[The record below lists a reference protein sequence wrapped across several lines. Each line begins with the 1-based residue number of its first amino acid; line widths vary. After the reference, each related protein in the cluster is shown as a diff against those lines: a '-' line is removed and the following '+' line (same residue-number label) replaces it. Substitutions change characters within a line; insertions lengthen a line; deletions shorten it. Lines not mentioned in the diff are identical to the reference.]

1 MMSQVYIPGT
11 CNLGKSEVKRR
22 QFVALLGL
30 VLSGFSAVSL
40 WNAALAT
47 RATLILPLFVFSV
60 GYVQSRKKFC
70 MAYGFA
76 GTFNLGKLG
85 ELARVSDPADRKA
98 DRKMALRILLEA
110 AVLALALTALYLL
123 LTSLF

>member
-1 MMSQVYIPGT
+1 MSEVYIPGT

-40 WNAALAT
+40 WNAAIAT

-76 GTFNLGKLG
+76 GAFNLGKLG
-85 ELARVSDPADRKA
+85 ELARVSDPADRA
-98 DRKMALRILLEA
+98 SDRKMAFRILVEA
-110 AVLALALTALYLL
+110 AALAVALTSFYLI
-123 LTSLF
+123 LTSLL

>member
-1 MMSQVYIPGT
+1 MSQVYIPGT

-40 WNAALAT
+40 WNATIAT

-76 GTFNLGKLG
+76 GAFNLGKLG
-85 ELARVSDPADRKA
+85 ELARVSDPADRA
-98 DRKMALRILLEA
+98 SDRKMAFRILIEA
-110 AVLALALTALYLL
+110 AALAVALTSFYLI
-123 LTSLF
+123 LTSLL

>member
-1 MMSQVYIPGT
+1 MSDVYIPGT

-30 VLSGFSAVSL
+30 ALSIFSAVSL
-40 WNAALAT
+40 WNTSLAT
-47 RATLILPLFVFSV
+47 KATVVLPLFVFSV

-76 GTFNLGKLG
+76 GSFNLGKLG
-85 ELARVSDPADRKA
+85 ELARVSDPADRAA

-110 AVLALALTALYLL
+110 ALLAVALTAAYLL
-123 LTSLF
+123 VSSLL

>member
-1 MMSQVYIPGT
+1 MSEVYIPGT

-30 VLSGFSAVSL
+30 ALSIFSAVSL
-40 WNAALAT
+40 WNASLAT
-47 RATLILPLFVFSV
+47 KATVVLPLFVFSV

-76 GTFNLGKLG
+76 GSFNLGKLG
-85 ELARVSDPADRKA
+85 ELARVSDPADRAA

-110 AVLALALTALYLL
+110 ALLAIALTAAYILVSSLL
-123 LTSLF
+123 

>member
-1 MMSQVYIPGT
+1 MSEVYIPGT

-30 VLSGFSAVSL
+30 ALSIFSAVSL
-40 WNAALAT
+40 WNASLTTKAT
-47 RATLILPLFVFSV
+47 VVLPLFVFSV

-76 GTFNLGKLG
+76 GSFNLGKLG
-85 ELARVSDPADRKA
+85 ELARVSDPADRAA

-110 AVLALALTALYLL
+110 ALLAIALTAAYILVSSLL
-123 LTSLF
+123 

>member
-1 MMSQVYIPGT
+1 MSEVYIPGT

-30 VLSGFSAVSL
+30 ALSIFSAVSL
-40 WNAALAT
+40 WNASLAT
-47 RATLILPLFVFSV
+47 KATVVLPLFVFSV

-76 GTFNLGKLG
+76 GSFNLGKLG
-85 ELARVSDPADRKA
+85 ELARVSDPADRAA

-110 AVLALALTALYLL
+110 ALLAVALTAAYILVSSLL
-123 LTSLF
+123 

>member
-1 MMSQVYIPGT
+1 MSDVYIPGT

-30 VLSGFSAVSL
+30 TLSIFSAVSL
-40 WNAALAT
+40 WNASLAT
-47 RATLILPLFVFSV
+47 KATVVLPLFVFSV

-76 GTFNLGKLG
+76 GSFNLGKLG
-85 ELARVSDPADRKA
+85 ELARVSDPADRAA

-110 AVLALALTALYLL
+110 ALLAVALTAAYLL
-123 LTSLF
+123 VSSLL

>member
-1 MMSQVYIPGT
+1 MSEVYIPGT

-30 VLSGFSAVSL
+30 ALSIFSAVSL
-40 WNAALAT
+40 WNASLAT
-47 RATLILPLFVFSV
+47 KATVVLPLFVFSV

-76 GTFNLGKLG
+76 GSFNLGKLG
-85 ELARVSDPADRKA
+85 ELARVSDPADRAA

-110 AVLALALTALYLL
+110 ALLAVALTAAFLL
-123 LTSLF
+123 VSSLL

>member
-1 MMSQVYIPGT
+1 MSQVYIPGT

-30 VLSGFSAVSL
+30 VLAGFSAVSL
-40 WNAALAT
+40 WNAAIAT

-76 GTFNLGKLG
+76 GAFNLGKLG
-85 ELARVSDPADRKA
+85 ELARVSDPADRA
-98 DRKMALRILLEA
+98 SDRKMAFRILVEA
-110 AVLALALTALYLL
+110 AALAVALTAFYLI
-123 LTSLF
+123 LTSLL

>member
-1 MMSQVYIPGT
+1 MSQVYIPGR

-40 WNAALAT
+40 WNAAIAT

-76 GTFNLGKLG
+76 GAFNLGKLG
-85 ELARVSDPADRKA
+85 ELARVSDPADRA
-98 DRKMALRILLEA
+98 SDRKMAFRILVEA
-110 AVLALALTALYLL
+110 AALAVALTSFYLI
-123 LTSLF
+123 LTSLL

>member
-1 MMSQVYIPGT
+1 MSQVYIPGT

-40 WNAALAT
+40 WNAAIAT

-76 GTFNLGKLG
+76 GAFNLGKLG
-85 ELARVSDPADRKA
+85 ELARVSDPADRA
-98 DRKMALRILLEA
+98 SDRKMAFRILVEA
-110 AVLALALTALYLL
+110 AALAVALTSFYLI
-123 LTSLF
+123 LTSLL

>member
-1 MMSQVYIPGT
+1 MSEVYIPGT

-40 WNAALAT
+40 WNAAIAT

-76 GTFNLGKLG
+76 GAFNLGKLG
-85 ELARVSDPADRKA
+85 ELARVSDPADRA
-98 DRKMALRILLEA
+98 SDRKMAFRILIEA
-110 AVLALALTALYLL
+110 AALAVALTSFYLI
-123 LTSLF
+123 LTSLL

>member
-1 MMSQVYIPGT
+1 MSDVYIPGT

-30 VLSGFSAVSL
+30 ALSIFSAVSL
-40 WNAALAT
+40 WNTSLAT
-47 RATLILPLFVFSV
+47 KATVVLPLFVFSV

-76 GTFNLGKLG
+76 GSFNLGKLG
-85 ELARVSDPADRKA
+85 ELARVSDPADRAA

-110 AVLALALTALYLL
+110 ALLAVALTAAYLVVSSL
-123 LTSLF
+123 L

>member
-1 MMSQVYIPGT
+1 MSDVYIPGT

-30 VLSGFSAVSL
+30 ALSIFSAVSL
-40 WNAALAT
+40 WNASLTTKAT
-47 RATLILPLFVFSV
+47 VVLPLFVFSV

-76 GTFNLGKLG
+76 GSFNLGKLG
-85 ELARVSDPADRKA
+85 ELARVSDPADRAA

-110 AVLALALTALYLL
+110 ALLAVALTGTYLVVSSL
-123 LTSLF
+123 L

>member
-1 MMSQVYIPGT
+1 MSQVYIPGT

-40 WNAALAT
+40 WNAAIAT

-76 GTFNLGKLG
+76 GAFNLGKLG
-85 ELARVSDPADRKA
+85 ELARVSDPADRA
-98 DRKMALRILLEA
+98 SDRKMAFRILVEA
-110 AVLALALTALYLL
+110 ATLAVALTFFYLI
-123 LTSLF
+123 LTSLL

>member
-1 MMSQVYIPGT
+1 MSDVYIPGT

-30 VLSGFSAVSL
+30 ALSIFSAVSL
-40 WNAALAT
+40 WNASLAT
-47 RATLILPLFVFSV
+47 KATVVLPLFVFSV

-76 GTFNLGKLG
+76 GSFNLGKLG
-85 ELARVSDPADRKA
+85 ELARVSDPADRAA

-110 AVLALALTALYLL
+110 ALLAVALTAAYILVSSLL
-123 LTSLF
+123 

>member
-1 MMSQVYIPGT
+1 MSDVYIPGT

-30 VLSGFSAVSL
+30 ALSIFSAVSL
-40 WNAALAT
+40 WNASLAT
-47 RATLILPLFVFSV
+47 KATVVLPLFVFSV

-76 GTFNLGKLG
+76 GSFNLGKLG
-85 ELARVSDPADRKA
+85 ELARVSDPADRAA

-110 AVLALALTALYLL
+110 ALLAVALTAAFLL
-123 LTSLF
+123 VSSLL

>member
-1 MMSQVYIPGT
+1 MSDVYIPGT

-30 VLSGFSAVSL
+30 ALSLFSAVSL
-40 WNAALAT
+40 WNASLTTKAT
-47 RATLILPLFVFSV
+47 VVLPLFVFSV

-76 GTFNLGKLG
+76 GSFNLGKLG
-85 ELARVSDPADRKA
+85 ELARVSDPADRAA

-110 AVLALALTALYLL
+110 ALLAVALTAAYILVSSLL
-123 LTSLF
+123 